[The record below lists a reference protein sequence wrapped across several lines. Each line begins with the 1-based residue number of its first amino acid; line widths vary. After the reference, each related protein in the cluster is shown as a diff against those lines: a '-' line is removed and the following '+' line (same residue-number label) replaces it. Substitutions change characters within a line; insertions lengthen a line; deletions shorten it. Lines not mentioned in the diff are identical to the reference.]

1 MSQKDTPE
9 SSVNVAATGQSDG
22 PLTGFDGLIGLLE
35 QTHAVALRQASRATH
50 SALVVRNWLYGWYI
64 CEYEVHSRSRSEV
77 YGKQLMETLSK
88 RLTAR
93 LGKGFS
99 RRTLDQFRQFYQHSP
114 KIGQTLF
121 AQSSGD
127 LKQAVQQLLA
137 TPPTHDE
144 IQQTLSAESSRQAD
158 KVNQTTQKGLSES
171 DLMRI
176 TQALMSQ
183 FPLSWSHYLFLLS
196 IADPDERQFYEVE
209 CGNEGWSLRE
219 LKRQFDASLY
229 ERLALSRDKAGV
241 KKLAEQGAMVDK
253 PSDVIK
259 DPLVLEFLGFEAHHR
274 YSETELETAIID
286 KLEHFLLELGKG
298 FLFEARQ
305 KRFTFDEDHFYVD
318 LVFYNR
324 LLRCYVLIDLKIGE
338 LKHQD
343 LGQMQMYVN
352 YFDRYVKLDDEQPT
366 IGIVLCKKKKDALVE
381 ITLPEGANIH
391 AAKYQT
397 YLPDKNALKQQL
409 QEAQAEWEAIHES
422 VSATQ
427 DKDNQ

>member
-1 MSQKDTPE
+1 MSQEGHEKNAPRMNADE
-9 SSVNVAATGQSDG
+9 HDLIRDIRAIISQARSLAQRSVNSLQVISNY
-22 PLTGFDGLIGLLE
+22 LIGKRLVDSE
-35 QTHAVALRQASRATH
+35 PQGKERA
-50 SALVVRNWLYGWYI
+50 
-64 CEYEVHSRSRSEV
+64 E
-77 YGKQLMETLSK
+77 YGKETLKQLSAE
-88 RLTAR
+88 LTQEFGRGYSATNLEYMR
-93 LGKGFS
+93 KFYRTYHPRISRKPQTVPETTPVTFS
-99 RRTLDQFRQFYQHSP
+99 
-114 KIGQTLF
+114 GQIPQTVSEELSI
-121 AQSSGD
+121 AHV
-127 LKQAVQQLLA
+127 A
-137 TPPTHDE
+137 
-144 IQQTLSAESSRQAD
+144 QTLSA
-158 KVNQTTQKGLSES
+158 
-171 DLMRI
+171 
-176 TQALMSQ
+176 Q
-183 FPLSWSHYLFLLS
+183 FPLSWSHYLFLMGVS
-196 IADPDERQFYEVE
+196 NPDERQFYEIE
-209 CGNEGWSLRE
+209 SAHENWSLRE

-229 ERLALSRDKAGV
+229 ERLALSRDKEGV
-241 KKLAEQGAMVDK
+241 RKLSEQGAPVEK

-259 DPLVLEFLGFEAHHR
+259 DPLVLEFLGFEEHHR

-324 LLRCYVLIDLKIGE
+324 LLRCYVIIDLKIGE

-409 QEAQAEWEAIHES
+409 EEAQAEWEAIHEDS
-422 VSATQ
+422 STAQ
-427 DKDNQ
+427 EKSNQ

>member
-1 MSQKDTPE
+1 MSQNDTPE
-9 SSVNVAATGQSDG
+9 SAGKVGVTGPTLH
-22 PLTGFDGLIGLLE
+22 PLTGLDGLIGLLE
-35 QTHAVALRQASRATH
+35 QTHAVAQRHASRAAN

-64 CEYEVHSRSRSEV
+64 CEYEVHSRNRSEV
-77 YGKQLMETLSK
+77 YGKQLMETLSQ

-114 KIGQTLF
+114 RIGQTVF
-121 AQSSGD
+121 AESSAD

-137 TPPTHDE
+137 MPFSDDE
-144 IQQTLSAESSRQAD
+144 IKQTLSARSSTH
-158 KVNQTTQKGLSES
+158 VNHGGICES

-176 TQALMSQ
+176 TQALATQ
-183 FPLSWSHYLFLLS
+183 FPLSWSHYLFLMS
-196 IADPDERQFYEVE
+196 ISNADERQFYEVE
-209 CGNEGWSLRE
+209 CASEDWSLRE
-219 LKRQFDASLY
+219 LKRQFDTSLY
-229 ERLALSRDKAGV
+229 ERLALSRDKEGV
-241 KKLAEQGAMVDK
+241 RKLSEQGASVEK
-253 PSDVIK
+253 ASDVIK
-259 DPLVLEFLGFEAHHR
+259 DPLVLEFLGFDEHHR

-324 LLRCYVLIDLKIGE
+324 LLRCYVIIDLKIGE

-366 IGIVLCKKKKDALVE
+366 IGMVLCKKKKDALVE
-381 ITLPEGANIH
+381 ITLPAGANIH
-391 AAKYQT
+391 ATKYQT

-409 QEAQAEWEAIHES
+409 EDAQAEWEASHEGS
-422 VSATQ
+422 SAVQ
-427 DKDNQ
+427 EKGRQ